1 MKIEFEKIKESEI
14 KNFYDG
20 EGSIYAKMHVD
31 ELNRIMKGRLPA
43 KSSIGLHT
51 HSSSSEIIFVLEGKG
66 LIICDGVEQI
76 VGPGS
81 VHYCK
86 KGSSH
91 TFINPNDED
100 IIIYAVVPNQ

>member
-1 MKIEFEKIKESEI
+1 MNLDFKNIKETEI
-14 KNFYDG
+14 KNFYNG
-20 EGSIYAKMHVD
+20 EGSIFAKMHVD

-51 HSSSSEIIFVLEGKG
+51 HNTSSEIIFILEGEG
-66 LIICDGVEQI
+66 IIICDGIEQI

-91 TFINPNDED
+91 TFINPNNKD
-100 IIIYAVVPNQ
+100 IVIYAVVPNQ

>member
-1 MKIEFEKIKESEI
+1 MNLDFENIKEAEI
-14 KNFYDG
+14 KNFYNG
-20 EGSIYAKMHVD
+20 EGSIFAKMFVD
-31 ELNRIMKGRLPA
+31 ELNRIMKGRIPA

-51 HSSSSEIIFVLEGKG
+51 HITSSEIIFVLEGKG
-66 LIICDGVEQI
+66 IIICDNKEQK

-100 IIIYAVVPNQ
+100 IVIYAVVPNQ